1 MPATYPILIHSG
13 FYKILRDSQTELRV
27 RVRKTLLRLREGQWG
42 GGTRVKRLAGAGQA
56 VFEAR
61 VDAGDR
67 LLFTAIRAADS
78 DDPARLTTHLQV
90 WDIVRHDEVRRRTRR
105 NLVAE
110 AEFLDFK
117 TLEEFEITEPPP
129 EPAAA
134 LDEVSTD
141 GTEPLLHFLI
151 PPDGFQSR
159 SGEGITGGVRWYLA
173 PESMLADESE
183 FQRMI
188 DQAEGELELKLMR
201 DQYEI
206 LRAPGPLLLAGSA
219 GSGKTTIAIHR
230 LVEARSQMDAGRLL
244 YLSYSPWLVDYARRL
259 YRDVMIARGA
269 DPRAGSPQFFT
280 FAELY
285 RKLIPPKD
293 AEARADL
300 VSYESFASWLKH
312 GAPRVDAPLVWEEV
326 RSILKG
332 ACLNLG
338 RPMLDERDYYDLGRK
353 RAPLFVNERPEIFGI
368 AQRYQ
373 QWLAAAGRADQIDL
387 CRAAFRESRHGR
399 GGKYDVIVCDEV
411 QDLTELEIA
420 FVLALSADAGLGG
433 VMLAGDTQQIVNPT
447 GFRWAEVRQ
456 ALRKAAGASTVPKPA
471 RLRRNCRSVRPLVE
485 LANSILT
492 LKHEIFGRY
501 EEDSLEDAIV
511 EGPAP
516 IQIAADEKRVLD
528 AIRNFGPRC
537 AVLVLDETEGR
548 NLANL
553 INTTRIFHVRD
564 AKGLE
569 FETVILWKLF
579 ASSNGVVDR
588 FIRGGSAMDRD
599 ARFKQFLH
607 HLYVAVTRARRH
619 LAVFDGPQPHPFW
632 TAQRFRGRI
641 EMEDAET
648 LGRLFRES
656 ATAGEWS
663 AEGRYYFERLR
674 YRQAAECYRR
684 AGLLEQETVALAMF
698 AETMEDWQRAL
709 SLWQGIGQLDRQGFL
724 LEKLGRHAEALDI
737 YQKLGRAAEI
747 ERLELVLLEKQ
758 GRWAEAAKRWE
769 DAGNPAEAVRCYQRA
784 GNNARALTLEATAAE
799 AQKTW
804 KRAAECWFSVKS
816 WEAAARCYRRCRDTR
831 KAALAM
837 AHHHEALTDWPKA
850 AAAYQRAGEPV
861 RARECKARAL
871 EAAGELS
878 KAAKAWERLDQKDR
892 ALQLYQRAGNQEAV
906 DRFRVER
913 ADIRQNQVS
922 FVREL
927 AGRGSYRL
935 AIQLANRR
943 HAFIKQRL
951 DRRGWSYSEQDE
963 QLMKERDLLDDL
975 GIECKAL
982 IAEKSQ
988 AWEKAATLWRRIDKE
1003 DRAAIAQAKAI
1014 DAIADPVSRG
1024 YALLKIGKYEQ
1035 ARDAFE
1041 SAGYNKGIV
1050 QTQAL
1055 VCEKNKDW
1063 KQAADLW
1070 QSIGDT
1076 VRCAAAMGHAAASSQ
1091 DWLEAARW
1099 YGLAGHRT
1107 LAADA
1112 ERAARR
1118 ALRHGQAAL
1127 F

>member
-13 FYKILRDSQTELRV
+13 FYKILRDSKADLRA
-27 RVRKTLLRLREGQWG
+27 RVRKTLLRLREGQWN
-42 GGTRVKRLAGAGQA
+42 GGTRVKRLAGAAQA

-67 LLFTAIRAADS
+67 LLFTAIRAAAS
-78 DDPARLTTHLQV
+78 DDPAHLTTHLQV
-90 WDIVRHDEVRRRTRR
+90 WYMFHHDNVRRRARR
-105 NLVAE
+105 NLVPE
-110 AEFLDFK
+110 AEFLDFSPM
-117 TLEEFEITEPPP
+117 EEFEITEPPP
-129 EPAAA
+129 EPAAS
-134 LDEVSTD
+134 LDEVSPD
-141 GTEPLLHFLI
+141 GDEALLHFLI

-159 SGEGITGGVRWYLA
+159 TGEGINGGVRWYLA
-173 PESMLADESE
+173 PPFMLADESE
-183 FQRMI
+183 FQRLM
-188 DQAEGELELKLMR
+188 DQNDGELELKLMR
-201 DQYEI
+201 NQYEI
-206 LRAPGPLLLAGSA
+206 LRAAGPLLLAGSA

-230 LVEARSQMDAGRLL
+230 LVEARSQLEAGRVL

-259 YRDVMIARGA
+259 YRDVTTARGGDA
-269 DPRAGSPQFFT
+269 EAAPPHFST
-280 FAELY
+280 FADLY
-285 RKLIPPKD
+285 RKLIPRNQ
-293 AEARADL
+293 ALAGAD
-300 VSYESFASWLKH
+300 VVTQESFAAWLKH
-312 GAPRVDAPLVWEEV
+312 SSPHIDAALVWEEV

-332 ACLNLG
+332 ASLNLG
-338 RPMLDERDYYDLGRK
+338 RPMLEEREYYDLGRK

-373 QWLAAAGRADQIDL
+373 QWLSATGRVDQIDL

-399 GGKYDVIVCDEV
+399 GARYEVIVCDEI

-420 FVLALSADAGLGG
+420 FVLSLSARPSLTG

-447 GFRWAEVRQ
+447 GFRWAEVRR
-456 ALRKAAGASTVPKPA
+456 AVMKTTGAASVPKPA
-471 RLRRNCRSVRPLVE
+471 RLGRNCRSVRPLVE
-485 LANSILT
+485 LANSILA
-492 LKHEIFGRY
+492 LKYEIFGRY
-501 EEDSLEDAIV
+501 EEDGFEDAV
-511 EGPAP
+511 AEGPAP
-516 IQIAADEKRVLD
+516 IQVAAEEKRVLE
-528 AIRNFGPRC
+528 AVRNFGPRC
-537 AVLVLDETEGR
+537 AILVLDEAEGR
-548 NLANL
+548 NLATML
-553 INTTRIFHVRD
+553 DTTRIFHVRD

-569 FETVILWKLF
+569 FETVILWKFF
-579 ASSNGVVDR
+579 ASANGAVDR
-588 FIRGGSAMDRD
+588 FVRGASGMDRD
-599 ARFKQFLH
+599 ARFTQFLPH
-607 HLYVAVTRARRH
+607 VYVAVTRARRH
-619 LAVFDGPQPHPFW
+619 LAIFDGPHAHPFW
-632 TAQRFRGRI
+632 TSRRFQGHI
-641 EMEDAET
+641 EIEEVET
-648 LGRLFRES
+648 LGRLFRDS
-656 ATAGEWS
+656 ATSSEW
-663 AEGRYYFERLR
+663 AREGRYYFERLR

-684 AGLLEQETVALAMF
+684 AGLPEQEAVALAMF

-769 DAGNPAEAVRCYQRA
+769 DAGNPTEAVRCYQRA

-816 WEAAARCYRRCRDTR
+816 WEAAARCYRRCRDMR

-906 DRFRVER
+906 DRFGVER
-913 ADIRQNQVS
+913 ADIRQTQVS

-935 AIQLANRR
+935 AMQLANRR

-951 DRRGWSYSEQDE
+951 DRRGWSYSEQE

-988 AWEKAATLWRRIDKE
+988 VWEKAATLWRRIDKE

-1041 SAGYNKGIV
+1041 SAGYNKGIA
-1050 QTQAL
+1050 QPQAL

-1076 VRCAAAMGHAAASSQ
+1076 VRCAAAMGHAAASRQ

-1107 LAADA
+1107 LAA
-1112 ERAARR
+1112 
-1118 ALRHGQAAL
+1118 
-1127 F
+1127 

>member
-42 GGTRVKRLAGAGQA
+42 GGTRVKRLAGVGQA

-110 AEFLDFK
+110 AEFLDFN
-117 TLEEFEITEPPP
+117 TVEEFEITEPPP

-173 PESMLADESE
+173 PEFMLAGESE

-259 YRDVMIARGA
+259 YRDVMIARGG
-269 DPRAGSPQFFT
+269 DPQAGSPQFFT

-285 RKLIPPKD
+285 RKLIPPKE

-312 GAPRVDAPLVWEEV
+312 GAPRVEAPLAWEEV

-338 RPMLDERDYYDLGRK
+338 RPMLDERDYHDLGRK

-456 ALRKAAGASTVPKPA
+456 ALRKATGASTVPKPA

-684 AGLLEQETVALAMF
+684 AGLLEQETAALAMF

-769 DAGNPAEAVRCYQRA
+769 DAGNPTEAVRCYQRA

-850 AAAYQRAGEPV
+850 AAAYQRAGEQV
-861 RARECKARAL
+861 KARECKARAL

-922 FVREL
+922 FIREL
-927 AGRGSYRL
+927 AGRGNYRL
-935 AIQLANRR
+935 AILLADQRR
-943 HAFIKQRL
+943 AFIKQRL
-951 DRRGWSYSEQDE
+951 DRRGWSYSEHDE

-1003 DRAAIAQAKAI
+1003 DRAATAQAKAI

-1024 YALLKIGKYEQ
+1024 HALLKIGKYEQ

-1076 VRCAAAMGHAAASSQ
+1076 VRCAAAMGHAAASRQ

-1118 ALRHGQAAL
+1118 ALRHGQASL

>member
-1 MPATYPILIHSG
+1 M
-13 FYKILRDSQTELRV
+13 
-27 RVRKTLLRLREGQWG
+27 
-42 GGTRVKRLAGAGQA
+42 
-56 VFEAR
+56 
-61 VDAGDR
+61 
-67 LLFTAIRAADS
+67 
-78 DDPARLTTHLQV
+78 
-90 WDIVRHDEVRRRTRR
+90 
-105 NLVAE
+105 
-110 AEFLDFK
+110 
-117 TLEEFEITEPPP
+117 
-129 EPAAA
+129 
-134 LDEVSTD
+134 
-141 GTEPLLHFLI
+141 
-151 PPDGFQSR
+151 
-159 SGEGITGGVRWYLA
+159 
-173 PESMLADESE
+173 
-183 FQRMI
+183 
-188 DQAEGELELKLMR
+188 
-201 DQYEI
+201 
-206 LRAPGPLLLAGSA
+206 
-219 GSGKTTIAIHR
+219 
-230 LVEARSQMDAGRLL
+230 
-244 YLSYSPWLVDYARRL
+244 
-259 YRDVMIARGA
+259 
-269 DPRAGSPQFFT
+269 
-280 FAELY
+280 
-285 RKLIPPKD
+285 
-293 AEARADL
+293 
-300 VSYESFASWLKH
+300 
-312 GAPRVDAPLVWEEV
+312 
-326 RSILKG
+326 
-332 ACLNLG
+332 
-338 RPMLDERDYYDLGRK
+338 
-353 RAPLFVNERPEIFGI
+353 
-368 AQRYQ
+368 
-373 QWLAAAGRADQIDL
+373 
-387 CRAAFRESRHGR
+387 
-399 GGKYDVIVCDEV
+399 
-411 QDLTELEIA
+411 
-420 FVLALSADAGLGG
+420 
-433 VMLAGDTQQIVNPT
+433 
-447 GFRWAEVRQ
+447 
-456 ALRKAAGASTVPKPA
+456 
-471 RLRRNCRSVRPLVE
+471 RPLVE
-485 LANSILT
+485 LANSILA
-492 LKHEIFGRY
+492 LKQEIFGRY

-516 IQIAADEKRVLD
+516 IQIAAEEKRVLD

-537 AVLVLDETEGR
+537 AILVLDETEGR
-548 NLANL
+548 NVSNL
-553 INTTRIFHVRD
+553 IDSTRIFHVRD

-579 ASSNGVVDR
+579 ASSNGAVDR

-684 AGLLEQETVALAMF
+684 AGLLEQETAALAMF

-769 DAGNPAEAVRCYQRA
+769 DAGNPTEAVRCYQRA
-784 GNNARALTLEATAAE
+784 GNNARALTLEATVAE

-988 AWEKAATLWRRIDKE
+988 VWEKAATLWRRIDKE
-1003 DRAAIAQAKAI
+1003 DRAGIAQAKAI

-1041 SAGYNKGIV
+1041 SAGYNKGIA

-1076 VRCAAAMGHAAASSQ
+1076 VRCAAAMGHAAASRQ

-1118 ALRHGQAAL
+1118 ALRRGQAAL